1 MNGAGAAGARRTLMA
16 GCGHS
21 LGRWVADDTWLKRI
35 LTARSGFVR
44 MYFETRYLRPDPWRL
59 ATSAYERE
67 RAERTLGLLGT
78 RRYPRALE
86 VGCGEGTFTAR
97 LLERCD
103 RITAVDFSALAIA
116 RACRRFSSDPRVE
129 VRRLDVLTAA
139 PGGAFDLVV
148 CAELF
153 YYMSRAQFERVIPR
167 VVHWIAPGGDLCLVH
182 GTSVHDGSGRGGD
195 LAWMA
200 FRRAREPRFSEG
212 VHCGLPA
219 GGATAEGGR
228 TSAGQIHDRFCRIP
242 DLAVVQDSWFPRYRL
257 TLLRRTASPP
267 SSGRRGEGSPHG

>member
-1 MNGAGAAGARRTLMA
+1 MNGTGAARTRRTPMA
-16 GCGHS
+16 GCGR

-44 MYFETRYLRPDPWRL
+44 MYFEMRYLRPDPWRL
-59 ATSAYERE
+59 ATSTYERE
-67 RAERTLGLLGT
+67 RAERTLGVLGA

-103 RITAVDFSALAIA
+103 RITAVDFSVLAIA
-116 RACRRFSSDPRVE
+116 RARRRFSSDPRVE
-129 VRRLDVLTAA
+129 VRRLDVLTEA

-153 YYMSRAQFERVIPR
+153 YYMSRAQFERAIPR
-167 VVHWIAPGGDLCLVH
+167 VVRWIVPGGDLCLVH
-182 GTSVHDGSGRGGD
+182 GTSVHDGSDR
-195 LAWMA
+195 
-200 FRRAREPRFSEG
+200 P
-212 VHCGLPA
+212 V

-228 TSAGQIHDRFCRIP
+228 TSARQIHDRFCRIP
-242 DLAVVQDSWFPRYRL
+242 DLAVVEDAWFPRYRL
-257 TLLRRTASPP
+257 TLLRRAASRP
-267 SSGRRGEGSPHG
+267 SSSRTGEGGPHG

>member
-1 MNGAGAAGARRTLMA
+1 MNGAGAAGARCTPMA
-16 GCGHS
+16 GCGRS

-44 MYFETRYLRPDPWRL
+44 MYFEMRYLRPDPWCL
-59 ATSAYERE
+59 ASSAYERE
-67 RAERTLGLLGT
+67 RAERTLGLFGA

-103 RITAVDFSALAIA
+103 RITAVDFSALATA

-129 VRRLDVLTAA
+129 IRRLDVLTEA

-153 YYMSRAQFERVIPR
+153 YYMSRAQFERAIPR

-182 GTSVHDGSGRGGD
+182 GTSVHDGSGRGDD
-195 LAWMA
+195 LGGMA
-200 FRRAREPRFSEG
+200 PRRARESRVSHG
-212 VHCGLPA
+212 GLPA

-228 TSAGQIHDRFCRIP
+228 TGAGQIHDRFCRIP
-242 DLAVVQDSWFPRYRL
+242 DLAVVQDAWFPRYRL
-257 TLLRRTASPP
+257 TLLRRTTSRP
-267 SSGRRGEGSPHG
+267 SRGRRGEGGPHG